1 MDKARLKMGS
11 VPVRIAA
18 RVYGRDPAWVR
29 AGIIAGWLP
38 IGEAT
43 RNGKRITDVQQMNS
57 KLGRISY
64 YISPKLELEKHKLE
78 LEIAKADDDKF
89 IRILTTVTSIGAT
102 IAGLAVGSHWYGKG
116 FKFEET
122 GTICSSTFKGI
133 MRDFKFFKK

>member
-64 YISPKLELEKHKLE
+64 YISPKLLYEQTGYCLLYTSPVRS
-78 LEIAKADDDKF
+78 LMVWDAMRAD
-89 IRILTTVTSIGAT
+89 
-102 IAGLAVGSHWYGKG
+102 
-116 FKFEET
+116 
-122 GTICSSTFKGI
+122 CS
-133 MRDFKFFKK
+133 R